1 MGSTLEGSPCTSLQS
16 QFEKKRNKNNFGTI
30 ALFVP
35 ITLGLLA
42 SLLPLLLH
50 LAVFP
55 CLLSLCQ
62 SPCPAS
68 CFALGLDGLWAFS
81 VVTFNTCIHIA
92 FPPSLE
98 ILILGISDNEPVL
111 FCSLGAQCPSFK
123 ANKAVCPLSEFCG
136 GSWVKFPLPYD
147 LPSPDAPWRHTYLAQ
162 GCLPCVSDG

>member
-1 MGSTLEGSPCTSLQS
+1 M
-16 QFEKKRNKNNFGTI
+16 

-50 LAVFP
+50 LAMFP
-55 CLLSLCQ
+55 CLLSLCP

-81 VVTFNTCIHIA
+81 VVTFNTCIHTA

-98 ILILGISDNEPVL
+98 ILILGISDHEHAQ
-111 FCSLGAQCPSFK
+111 FCSLEPSAHPVRQTKQF
-123 ANKAVCPLSEFCG
+123 VL
-136 GSWVKFPLPYD
+136 
-147 LPSPDAPWRHTYLAQ
+147 
-162 GCLPCVSDG
+162 